1 MPLFKEKKVF
11 WWISSISKVAI
22 ILVNSIS
29 WFPNYIVV
37 TFCLVKHESQ
47 NVVATRPDI
56 IDIIELNF
64 NLKEDI
70 KMWSK
75 ITSFKHFI
83 LILKEIYC
91 PLHWCFCIIKE
102 EMVHTFILALSTPFV
117 CVLYCISW
125 CICVKIANW
134 RVVTRILD
142 NQCKMLSLNRV
153 IFASVYTFRW
163 DFFSD

>member
-1 MPLFKEKKVF
+1 MYLHYVSWLPIVFSFKNLFSFSFVKEIWCACFQGEKKVF

-102 EMVHTFILALSTPFV
+102 ETVHTFILALSSPFV
-117 CVLYCISW
+117 CVLYCIS
-125 CICVKIANW
+125 
-134 RVVTRILD
+134 
-142 NQCKMLSLNRV
+142 
-153 IFASVYTFRW
+153 
-163 DFFSD
+163 